1 MQRRNIR
8 ILQRRKKRR
17 RIKTIAVI
25 TLSLIVTLILVYVLI
40 TNYIFVRNIV
50 FAGNYHV
57 KDDELL
63 PLINIKKGDRLFG
76 ISKEEIYHRLKRSPW
91 VDDAVIRKDLS
102 GQIFID
108 ITEATPLAILNLS
121 DKKYLIDKKGK
132 ILEPIKDGSELFLPV
147 IRDIDPENNIEIYKE
162 AIKLA
167 NIIHNMDIF
176 STGSIEI
183 LGHRVEDLSLK
194 ADNLLIKI
202 GSGDY
207 DKKLKRFK
215 VVKGEIESR
224 NIQVDYIDLRF
235 SDRIIVKPLS
245 QQLKQEKTEEVAV
258 KQTKKTKATK
268 KNGKSKK
275 KEKKQ

>member
-17 RIKTIAVI
+17 RIRTIAVI
-25 TLSLIVTLILVYVLI
+25 ALSLIVTLILVYVLI
-40 TNYIFVRNIV
+40 TNYIFVGNIV
-50 FAGNYHV
+50 FAGNYYV

-63 PLINIKKGDRLFG
+63 SLINVKKGDRLFG

-108 ITEATPLAILNLS
+108 IIEAKPLAILNLS

-132 ILEPIKDGSELFLPV
+132 ILETIKDGSELFLPV
-147 IRDIDPENNIEIYKE
+147 IKEIDPENDIETYKE

-167 NIIHNMDIF
+167 NIIQGMDIF
-176 STGSIEI
+176 LAISTEI
-183 LGHRVEDLSLK
+183 LGHRIEDLSLK

-202 GSGDY
+202 GGGDY
-207 DKKLKRFK
+207 DKKLERFK
-215 VVKGEIESR
+215 AIKGEIESR

-245 QQLKQEKTEEVAV
+245 QQLKQEKAE
-258 KQTKKTKATK
+258 QTKKTKAIK

-275 KEKKQ
+275 KKKKQ